1 MIESLTEIFDTFHF
15 LRPWWFLGLLP
26 VVAVIG
32 FYTWRKRNAGNWE
45 TIINPELLPFLL
57 QGSGGKHAL
66 SGPWLVAFM
75 ISAWIFCCL
84 GLAGPAWQQLPQPV
98 HKQDSALV
106 VVLDLSPS
114 MLAEDISPNRLVR
127 ARYKLIDILTR
138 RTEGVVGLIVYGGD
152 SHTVSPLTEDSNT
165 IMSMV
170 PVLEPNLMPETG
182 SNVEEGLASA
192 IDLAVSGGYQQAD
205 ILLITDGIDKSA
217 LSNIAPIIS
226 GEGNIVYGGDSHTVS
241 PLTEDSNT
249 IMSMVPVL
257 EPNLMPE
264 TGSNVE
270 EGLASAIDLA
280 VSGGYQQADILL
292 ITDGIDKSALSNI
305 APIISGQGNYR
316 LSILGV
322 GTTDGAPIPS
332 FAGGFIKKAGNVIVA
347 KLNVGTLRKI
357 AANNGGSYQT
367 LSADDRDIDNL
378 LAGMDSLLTNSTR
391 ETDRS
396 FDLWDDQGYWLVL
409 LLLPVLLL
417 SFRKGSVVVIL
428 IAPLLFTAQPVE
440 ALEWQDLWQTPDQQA
455 SEAMKAEDF
464 EAAKDLFEDS
474 RWRGSAAFKAG
485 DFDQAIADFSQ
496 DDSAIGDYNHGN
508 ALAKAGDLEGAIEAY
523 NNALS
528 KEPKM
533 EDARFN
539 LDLVEQL
546 KDQQDQ
552 DQQNQEQQDQDQ
564 QSQEQQDQDQQ
575 SQEQKIKT
583 SRARN
588 NKIRTNRAK
597 NSKIR
602 TSRVKNKKIRTKN
615 NKIRINKTNLM
626 KILPSLS
633 KISLRTKMKPQQ
645 RKNKKKRFLLKS

>member
-66 SGPWLVAFM
+66 SGPWLVVFM
-75 ISAWIFCCL
+75 ISAWICCCL

-138 RTEGVVGLIVYGGD
+138 RTEGVIGLIVYGGD

-192 IDLAVSGGYQQAD
+192 IDLAMNGGYQQAD

-226 GEGNIVYGGDSHTVS
+226 GEGNF
-241 PLTEDSNT
+241 
-249 IMSMVPVL
+249 
-257 EPNLMPE
+257 
-264 TGSNVE
+264 
-270 EGLASAIDLA
+270 
-280 VSGGYQQADILL
+280 
-292 ITDGIDKSALSNI
+292 
-305 APIISGQGNYR
+305 R

-428 IAPLLFTAQPVE
+428 IAPLLFTTQPVE

-455 SEAMKAEDF
+455 SEAMKAENY

-552 DQQNQEQQDQDQ
+552 DQQSQEQQDQDQQSQEQQDQEQQSQEQQDQDQ

-575 SQEQKIKT
+575 SQEQKDQYQEQQNQDQQNESNEDPAQPEQDKPEDKNEAATEEEQKEEVSVEELSDEEKQEQEAIE
-583 SRARN
+583 RILRR
-588 NKIRTNRAK
+588 IPDDPGGLLRAK
-597 NSKIR
+597 FRHQARQRSQNR
-602 TSRVKNKKIRTKN
+602 RPP
-615 NKIRINKTNLM
+615 TNEE
-626 KILPSLS
+626 
-633 KISLRTKMKPQQ
+633 RW
-645 RKNKKKRFLLKS
+645 

>member
-226 GEGNIVYGGDSHTVS
+226 GEGN
-241 PLTEDSNT
+241 
-249 IMSMVPVL
+249 
-257 EPNLMPE
+257 
-264 TGSNVE
+264 
-270 EGLASAIDLA
+270 
-280 VSGGYQQADILL
+280 
-292 ITDGIDKSALSNI
+292 
-305 APIISGQGNYR
+305 YR

-455 SEAMKAEDF
+455 SQAMKAEDF

-564 QSQEQQDQDQQ
+564 QNQQQDQDQQSQEQQDQDQQSEEQQDQDQQSQEQQDQDQQ
-575 SQEQKIKT
+575 SQEQKDQGQEQQNQDQQNESNEDPAQPEQDKPEDKNEAATEEEQKEEVSVEELSDEEKQEQEAIE
-583 SRARN
+583 RILRR
-588 NKIRTNRAK
+588 IPDDPGGLLRAK
-597 NSKIR
+597 FRHQARQRSQNR
-602 TSRVKNKKIRTKN
+602 RPP
-615 NKIRINKTNLM
+615 TNEE
-626 KILPSLS
+626 
-633 KISLRTKMKPQQ
+633 RW
-645 RKNKKKRFLLKS
+645 

>member
-1 MIESLTEIFDTFHF
+1 
-15 LRPWWFLGLLP
+15 
-26 VVAVIG
+26 
-32 FYTWRKRNAGNWE
+32 
-45 TIINPELLPFLL
+45 
-57 QGSGGKHAL
+57 
-66 SGPWLVAFM
+66 
-75 ISAWIFCCL
+75 
-84 GLAGPAWQQLPQPV
+84 
-98 HKQDSALV
+98 LV

-165 IMSMV
+165 IVSMV
-170 PVLEPNLMPETG
+170 PVLEPNLLPETG

-192 IDLAVSGGYQQAD
+192 IDLAMNGGYQQAD

-226 GEGNIVYGGDSHTVS
+226 GEGNF
-241 PLTEDSNT
+241 
-249 IMSMVPVL
+249 
-257 EPNLMPE
+257 
-264 TGSNVE
+264 
-270 EGLASAIDLA
+270 
-280 VSGGYQQADILL
+280 
-292 ITDGIDKSALSNI
+292 
-305 APIISGQGNYR
+305 R

-332 FAGGFIKKAGNVIVA
+332 VAGGFIKKAGNVIVA

-367 LSADDRDIDNL
+367 LSADDRDIDNV

-417 SFRKGSVVVIL
+417 SFRKGTVVVIL
-428 IAPLLFTAQPVE
+428 IAPLLFTAQPVK
-440 ALEWQDLWQTPDQQA
+440 ALEWQDLWQTLDQQA
-455 SEAMKAEDF
+455 SEAMTAENY
-464 EAAKDLFEDS
+464 EAAKGLFQDS

-496 DDSAIGDYNHGN
+496 DESATGDYNHGN
-508 ALAKAGDLEGAIEAY
+508 ALAKSGDLQGAIKAY

-552 DQQNQEQQDQDQ
+552 DQQEQEQQDQGQQDQEQQDQDQ
-564 QSQEQQDQDQQ
+564 QNQEQQDQGQQDQEQQDQGQQDQEQQDQDQQ
-575 SQEQKIKT
+575 NESDEDPAQTEQDKPEDKNEAATEEEQKEEVSVEELSDEEKQEQEAIE
-583 SRARN
+583 RILRR
-588 NKIRTNRAK
+588 IPDDPGGLLRAK
-597 NSKIR
+597 FRHQARQRSQNR
-602 TSRVKNKKIRTKN
+602 RPP
-615 NKIRINKTNLM
+615 TNEE
-626 KILPSLS
+626 
-633 KISLRTKMKPQQ
+633 RW
-645 RKNKKKRFLLKS
+645 

>member
-165 IMSMV
+165 IVSMV
-170 PVLEPNLMPETG
+170 PVLEPNLLPETG

-192 IDLAVSGGYQQAD
+192 IDLAMNGGYQQAD

-226 GEGNIVYGGDSHTVS
+226 GE
-241 PLTEDSNT
+241 
-249 IMSMVPVL
+249 
-257 EPNLMPE
+257 
-264 TGSNVE
+264 
-270 EGLASAIDLA
+270 
-280 VSGGYQQADILL
+280 
-292 ITDGIDKSALSNI
+292 
-305 APIISGQGNYR
+305 GNYR

-455 SEAMKAEDF
+455 SEAMKAEDY

-552 DQQNQEQQDQDQ
+552 DQQNQEQQNQEQQDQDQQSQEQQDQDQQSQEQQDQDQ

-575 SQEQKIKT
+575 SQEQKDQDQEQQNQDQQNESNEDPAQTEQDKPEDKNEAATEEEQKEEVSVEELSDEEKQEQEAIE
-583 SRARN
+583 RILRR
-588 NKIRTNRAK
+588 IPDDPGGLLRAK
-597 NSKIR
+597 FRHQARQRSQNR
-602 TSRVKNKKIRTKN
+602 RPP
-615 NKIRINKTNLM
+615 TNEE
-626 KILPSLS
+626 
-633 KISLRTKMKPQQ
+633 RW
-645 RKNKKKRFLLKS
+645 

>member
-66 SGPWLVAFM
+66 SGPWFVAFM

-226 GEGNIVYGGDSHTVS
+226 G
-241 PLTEDSNT
+241 
-249 IMSMVPVL
+249 
-257 EPNLMPE
+257 
-264 TGSNVE
+264 
-270 EGLASAIDLA
+270 
-280 VSGGYQQADILL
+280 
-292 ITDGIDKSALSNI
+292 
-305 APIISGQGNYR
+305 R
-316 LSILGV
+316 
-322 GTTDGAPIPS
+322 
-332 FAGGFIKKAGNVIVA
+332 
-347 KLNVGTLRKI
+347 R
-357 AANNGGSYQT
+357 
-367 LSADDRDIDNL
+367 
-378 LAGMDSLLTNSTR
+378 
-391 ETDRS
+391 
-396 FDLWDDQGYWLVL
+396 
-409 LLLPVLLL
+409 
-417 SFRKGSVVVIL
+417 
-428 IAPLLFTAQPVE
+428 
-440 ALEWQDLWQTPDQQA
+440 
-455 SEAMKAEDF
+455 
-464 EAAKDLFEDS
+464 
-474 RWRGSAAFKAG
+474 
-485 DFDQAIADFSQ
+485 
-496 DDSAIGDYNHGN
+496 
-508 ALAKAGDLEGAIEAY
+508 
-523 NNALS
+523 
-528 KEPKM
+528 
-533 EDARFN
+533 
-539 LDLVEQL
+539 
-546 KDQQDQ
+546 
-552 DQQNQEQQDQDQ
+552 
-564 QSQEQQDQDQQ
+564 
-575 SQEQKIKT
+575 
-583 SRARN
+583 
-588 NKIRTNRAK
+588 
-597 NSKIR
+597 
-602 TSRVKNKKIRTKN
+602 
-615 NKIRINKTNLM
+615 
-626 KILPSLS
+626 
-633 KISLRTKMKPQQ
+633 
-645 RKNKKKRFLLKS
+645 

>member
-165 IMSMV
+165 IVSMV

-192 IDLAVSGGYQQAD
+192 IDLAMNGGYQQAD
-205 ILLITDGIDKSA
+205 ILLVTDGIDKSA

-226 GEGNIVYGGDSHTVS
+226 GE
-241 PLTEDSNT
+241 
-249 IMSMVPVL
+249 
-257 EPNLMPE
+257 
-264 TGSNVE
+264 
-270 EGLASAIDLA
+270 
-280 VSGGYQQADILL
+280 
-292 ITDGIDKSALSNI
+292 
-305 APIISGQGNYR
+305 GNYR

-396 FDLWDDQGYWLVL
+396 FDLWDDQGYWLIL

-455 SEAMKAEDF
+455 SEAMKAENY

-508 ALAKAGDLEGAIEAY
+508 SLAKAGDLEGAIEAY

-533 EDARFN
+533 ADARFN

-552 DQQNQEQQDQDQ
+552 DQQNQEQQNQEQQDQDQQSQEQQDQEQQSQEQQDQDQ

-575 SQEQKIKT
+575 SQEQKDQGQEQQNQDQQNESNEDPAQTEQDKPEDKNEAATEEEQKEEVSVEELSDEEKQEQEAIE
-583 SRARN
+583 RILRR
-588 NKIRTNRAK
+588 IPDDPGGLLRAK
-597 NSKIR
+597 FR
-602 TSRVKNKKIRTKN
+602 HQSRQRSQNR
-615 NKIRINKTNLM
+615 RPPTNEE
-626 KILPSLS
+626 
-633 KISLRTKMKPQQ
+633 RW
-645 RKNKKKRFLLKS
+645 

>member
-84 GLAGPAWQQLPQPV
+84 GLAGPAWQKLPQPV

-152 SHTVSPLTEDSNT
+152 SHTLSPLTEDSNT
-165 IMSMV
+165 IVSMV
-170 PVLEPNLMPETG
+170 PVLEPNLLPETG

-192 IDLAVSGGYQQAD
+192 IDLAMNGGYQQAD

-226 GEGNIVYGGDSHTVS
+226 GE
-241 PLTEDSNT
+241 
-249 IMSMVPVL
+249 
-257 EPNLMPE
+257 
-264 TGSNVE
+264 
-270 EGLASAIDLA
+270 
-280 VSGGYQQADILL
+280 
-292 ITDGIDKSALSNI
+292 
-305 APIISGQGNYR
+305 GNYR

-428 IAPLLFTAQPVE
+428 IAPLLFIAQPVE

-455 SEAMKAEDF
+455 SEAMKAEDY

-575 SQEQKIKT
+575 SQEQQDQDQQSQEQQDQDQQSQEQKDQGQEQQNQDQQNESNEDPAQTEQDKPEDKNEAATEEEQKEEVSVEELSDEEKQEQEAIERILRRIPDDTGGLLHAKF
-583 SRARN
+583 RHQARQRSQN
-588 NKIRTNRAK
+588 RRPPTNEERW
-597 NSKIR
+597 
-602 TSRVKNKKIRTKN
+602 
-615 NKIRINKTNLM
+615 
-626 KILPSLS
+626 
-633 KISLRTKMKPQQ
+633 
-645 RKNKKKRFLLKS
+645 

>member
-84 GLAGPAWQQLPQPV
+84 GLAGPAWQKLPQPV

-152 SHTVSPLTEDSNT
+152 SHTLSPLTEDSNT
-165 IMSMV
+165 IVSMV
-170 PVLEPNLMPETG
+170 PVLEPNLLPETG

-192 IDLAVSGGYQQAD
+192 IDLAMNGGYQQAD

-226 GEGNIVYGGDSHTVS
+226 GE
-241 PLTEDSNT
+241 
-249 IMSMVPVL
+249 
-257 EPNLMPE
+257 
-264 TGSNVE
+264 
-270 EGLASAIDLA
+270 
-280 VSGGYQQADILL
+280 
-292 ITDGIDKSALSNI
+292 
-305 APIISGQGNYR
+305 GNYR

-428 IAPLLFTAQPVE
+428 IVPLLFTAQPVE

-455 SEAMKAEDF
+455 SEAMKAEDY

-528 KEPKM
+528 EEPKM

-539 LDLVEQL
+539 LDLVQQL

-575 SQEQKIKT
+575 SQEQQDQDQQSQDQQDQDQQSQEQKDQGQEQQNQDQQNESNEDPAQTEQDKPEDKNEAATEEEQKEEVSVEELSDEEKQEQEAIE
-583 SRARN
+583 RILRR
-588 NKIRTNRAK
+588 IPDDPGGLLRAK
-597 NSKIR
+597 FRHQARQRSQNR
-602 TSRVKNKKIRTKN
+602 RPP
-615 NKIRINKTNLM
+615 TNEE
-626 KILPSLS
+626 
-633 KISLRTKMKPQQ
+633 RW
-645 RKNKKKRFLLKS
+645 

>member
-226 GEGNIVYGGDSHTVS
+226 GE
-241 PLTEDSNT
+241 
-249 IMSMVPVL
+249 
-257 EPNLMPE
+257 
-264 TGSNVE
+264 
-270 EGLASAIDLA
+270 
-280 VSGGYQQADILL
+280 
-292 ITDGIDKSALSNI
+292 
-305 APIISGQGNYR
+305 GNYR

-564 QSQEQQDQDQQ
+564 QNQQQDQDQQSQEQQDQDQQSQEQQDQDQQSQEQQDQDQQ
-575 SQEQKIKT
+575 SQEQKDQGQEQQNQDQQNESNEDPAQPEQDKPEDKNEAATEEEQKEEVSVEELSDEEKQEQEAIE
-583 SRARN
+583 RILRR
-588 NKIRTNRAK
+588 IPDDPGGLLRAK
-597 NSKIR
+597 FRHQARQRSQNR
-602 TSRVKNKKIRTKN
+602 RPP
-615 NKIRINKTNLM
+615 TNEE
-626 KILPSLS
+626 
-633 KISLRTKMKPQQ
+633 RW
-645 RKNKKKRFLLKS
+645 

>member
-1 MIESLTEIFDTFHF
+1 MIESLTEIIDTFHF

-57 QGSGGKHAL
+57 QGSEGKHAL

-84 GLAGPAWQQLPQPV
+84 ALAGPAWQQLPQPV

-165 IMSMV
+165 IVSMV
-170 PVLEPNLMPETG
+170 PVLEPNLLPETG

-192 IDLAVSGGYQQAD
+192 IDLAMNGGYQQAD
-205 ILLITDGIDKSA
+205 ILLVTDGIDKSA

-226 GEGNIVYGGDSHTVS
+226 GE
-241 PLTEDSNT
+241 
-249 IMSMVPVL
+249 
-257 EPNLMPE
+257 
-264 TGSNVE
+264 
-270 EGLASAIDLA
+270 
-280 VSGGYQQADILL
+280 
-292 ITDGIDKSALSNI
+292 
-305 APIISGQGNYR
+305 GNYR

-428 IAPLLFTAQPVE
+428 IAPLLFTNQPVE

-455 SEAMKAEDF
+455 SEAMKAENY

-564 QSQEQQDQDQQ
+564 QSQEQQDQEQQSQEQQDQDQQSQEQQDQDQQ
-575 SQEQKIKT
+575 SQEQKDQDQEQQNQDQQNESNEDPAQPEQDKPEDKNEAATEEEQKEEVSVEELSDEEKQEQEAIE
-583 SRARN
+583 RILRR
-588 NKIRTNRAK
+588 IPDDPGGLLRAK
-597 NSKIR
+597 FRHQARQRSQNR
-602 TSRVKNKKIRTKN
+602 RPP
-615 NKIRINKTNLM
+615 TNEE
-626 KILPSLS
+626 
-633 KISLRTKMKPQQ
+633 RW
-645 RKNKKKRFLLKS
+645 

>member
-165 IMSMV
+165 IVSMV
-170 PVLEPNLMPETG
+170 PVLEPNLLPETG

-192 IDLAVSGGYQQAD
+192 IDLAMNGGYQQAD
-205 ILLITDGIDKSA
+205 ILLVTDGIDKSA

-226 GEGNIVYGGDSHTVS
+226 GE
-241 PLTEDSNT
+241 
-249 IMSMVPVL
+249 
-257 EPNLMPE
+257 
-264 TGSNVE
+264 
-270 EGLASAIDLA
+270 
-280 VSGGYQQADILL
+280 
-292 ITDGIDKSALSNI
+292 
-305 APIISGQGNYR
+305 GNYR

-455 SEAMKAEDF
+455 SEAMKAENY

-496 DDSAIGDYNHGN
+496 DDSAMGDYNHGN

-564 QSQEQQDQDQQ
+564 QSQEQQEQDQQSQEQQDQDQQSQEQQDQDQQ
-575 SQEQKIKT
+575 SQEQKDQGQEQQNQDQQNESNEDPAQTEQDKPEDKNEAATEEEQKEEVSVEELSDEEKQEQEAIE
-583 SRARN
+583 RILRR
-588 NKIRTNRAK
+588 IPDDPGGLLRAK
-597 NSKIR
+597 FRHQARQRSQNR
-602 TSRVKNKKIRTKN
+602 RPP
-615 NKIRINKTNLM
+615 TNEE
-626 KILPSLS
+626 
-633 KISLRTKMKPQQ
+633 RW
-645 RKNKKKRFLLKS
+645 

>member
-66 SGPWLVAFM
+66 SGPWFVAFM

-226 GEGNIVYGGDSHTVS
+226 GE
-241 PLTEDSNT
+241 
-249 IMSMVPVL
+249 
-257 EPNLMPE
+257 
-264 TGSNVE
+264 
-270 EGLASAIDLA
+270 
-280 VSGGYQQADILL
+280 
-292 ITDGIDKSALSNI
+292 
-305 APIISGQGNYR
+305 GNYR

-564 QSQEQQDQDQQ
+564 QNQQQDQDQQSQEQQDQDQQSEEQQDQDQQSQEQQDQDQQ
-575 SQEQKIKT
+575 SQEQKDQDQEQQNQDQQNESNEDPAQPEQDKPEDKNEAATEEEQKEEVSVEELSDEEKQEQEAIE
-583 SRARN
+583 RILRR
-588 NKIRTNRAK
+588 IPDDPGGLLRAK
-597 NSKIR
+597 FRHQARQRSQNR
-602 TSRVKNKKIRTKN
+602 RPP
-615 NKIRINKTNLM
+615 TNEE
-626 KILPSLS
+626 
-633 KISLRTKMKPQQ
+633 RW
-645 RKNKKKRFLLKS
+645 

>member
-57 QGSGGKHAL
+57 QGSEGKHAL

-84 GLAGPAWQQLPQPV
+84 ALAGPAWQQLPQPV

-165 IMSMV
+165 IVSMV
-170 PVLEPNLMPETG
+170 PVLEPNLLPETG

-192 IDLAVSGGYQQAD
+192 IDLAMNGGYQQAD

-226 GEGNIVYGGDSHTVS
+226 GEGNF
-241 PLTEDSNT
+241 
-249 IMSMVPVL
+249 
-257 EPNLMPE
+257 
-264 TGSNVE
+264 
-270 EGLASAIDLA
+270 
-280 VSGGYQQADILL
+280 
-292 ITDGIDKSALSNI
+292 
-305 APIISGQGNYR
+305 R

-332 FAGGFIKKAGNVIVA
+332 VAGGFIKKAGNVIVA

-367 LSADDRDIDNL
+367 LSADDRDIDNV

-417 SFRKGSVVVIL
+417 SFRKGTVVVIL
-428 IAPLLFTAQPVE
+428 IAPLLFTAQPVK
-440 ALEWQDLWQTPDQQA
+440 ALEWQDLWQTLDQQA
-455 SEAMKAEDF
+455 SEAMTAENY
-464 EAAKDLFEDS
+464 EAAKGLFQDS

-496 DDSAIGDYNHGN
+496 DESATGDYNHGN
-508 ALAKAGDLEGAIEAY
+508 ALAKSGDLQGAIKAY

-552 DQQNQEQQDQDQ
+552 DQQEQEQQDQGQQDQEQQDQDQ
-564 QSQEQQDQDQQ
+564 QNQEQQDQGQQDQEQQDQSQQDQEQQDQGQQDQEQQDQDQQ
-575 SQEQKIKT
+575 NESDEDPAQTEQDKPEDKNEAATEEEQKEEVSVEELSDEEKQEQEAIE
-583 SRARN
+583 RILRR
-588 NKIRTNRAK
+588 IPDDPGGLLRAK
-597 NSKIR
+597 FRHQARQRSQNR
-602 TSRVKNKKIRTKN
+602 RPP
-615 NKIRINKTNLM
+615 TNEE
-626 KILPSLS
+626 
-633 KISLRTKMKPQQ
+633 RW
-645 RKNKKKRFLLKS
+645 

>member
-165 IMSMV
+165 IVSMV
-170 PVLEPNLMPETG
+170 PVLEPNLLPETG

-226 GEGNIVYGGDSHTVS
+226 GE
-241 PLTEDSNT
+241 
-249 IMSMVPVL
+249 
-257 EPNLMPE
+257 
-264 TGSNVE
+264 
-270 EGLASAIDLA
+270 
-280 VSGGYQQADILL
+280 
-292 ITDGIDKSALSNI
+292 
-305 APIISGQGNYR
+305 GNYR

-455 SEAMKAEDF
+455 SEAMKAENY

-552 DQQNQEQQDQDQ
+552 DQQSQEQQDQDQQSQEQQDQDQQSQDQQSQEQQDQDQ

-575 SQEQKIKT
+575 SQEQKDQGQEQQNQDQQNESNEDPDQPEQDKPED
-583 SRARN
+583 
-588 NKIRTNRAK
+588 TNEAATEEEQKEEVSVEELSDEEKQEQEAIERILRRIPDDPGGLLRAK
-597 NSKIR
+597 FRHQARQRSQNR
-602 TSRVKNKKIRTKN
+602 RPP
-615 NKIRINKTNLM
+615 TNEE
-626 KILPSLS
+626 
-633 KISLRTKMKPQQ
+633 RW
-645 RKNKKKRFLLKS
+645 

>member
-84 GLAGPAWQQLPQPV
+84 GLAGPAWQQLPQPL

-165 IMSMV
+165 IVSMV
-170 PVLEPNLMPETG
+170 PVLEPNLLPETG

-192 IDLAVSGGYQQAD
+192 IDLAMNGGYQQAD
-205 ILLITDGIDKSA
+205 ILLVTDGIDKSA

-226 GEGNIVYGGDSHTVS
+226 GE
-241 PLTEDSNT
+241 
-249 IMSMVPVL
+249 
-257 EPNLMPE
+257 
-264 TGSNVE
+264 
-270 EGLASAIDLA
+270 
-280 VSGGYQQADILL
+280 
-292 ITDGIDKSALSNI
+292 
-305 APIISGQGNYR
+305 GNYR

-428 IAPLLFTAQPVE
+428 IAPLLFTNQPVE

-455 SEAMKAEDF
+455 SEAMKAEDY

-496 DDSAIGDYNHGN
+496 DASAIGDYNHGN

-564 QSQEQQDQDQQ
+564 QSQEQQDQEQQSQEQQDQDQQSQEQQDQDQQ
-575 SQEQKIKT
+575 SQEQKDQDQEQQNQDQQNESNEDPAQPEQDKPEDKNEAATEEEQKEEVSVEELSDEEKQEQEAIE
-583 SRARN
+583 RILRR
-588 NKIRTNRAK
+588 IPDDPGGLLRAK
-597 NSKIR
+597 FRHQARQRSQNR
-602 TSRVKNKKIRTKN
+602 RPP
-615 NKIRINKTNLM
+615 TNEE
-626 KILPSLS
+626 
-633 KISLRTKMKPQQ
+633 RW
-645 RKNKKKRFLLKS
+645 

>member
-15 LRPWWFLGLLP
+15 LRPLWFLGLLP

-226 GEGNIVYGGDSHTVS
+226 GE
-241 PLTEDSNT
+241 
-249 IMSMVPVL
+249 
-257 EPNLMPE
+257 
-264 TGSNVE
+264 
-270 EGLASAIDLA
+270 
-280 VSGGYQQADILL
+280 
-292 ITDGIDKSALSNI
+292 
-305 APIISGQGNYR
+305 GNYR

-564 QSQEQQDQDQQ
+564 QNQQQDQDQQSQEQQDQDQQSEEQQDQDQQSQEQQDQDQQ
-575 SQEQKIKT
+575 SQEQKDQDQEQQNQDQQNESNEDPAQPEQDKPEDKNEAATEEEQKEEVSVEELSDEEKQEQEAIE
-583 SRARN
+583 RILRR
-588 NKIRTNRAK
+588 IPDDPGGLLRAK
-597 NSKIR
+597 FRHQARQRSQNR
-602 TSRVKNKKIRTKN
+602 RPP
-615 NKIRINKTNLM
+615 TNEE
-626 KILPSLS
+626 
-633 KISLRTKMKPQQ
+633 RW
-645 RKNKKKRFLLKS
+645 

>member
-226 GEGNIVYGGDSHTVS
+226 GE
-241 PLTEDSNT
+241 
-249 IMSMVPVL
+249 
-257 EPNLMPE
+257 
-264 TGSNVE
+264 
-270 EGLASAIDLA
+270 
-280 VSGGYQQADILL
+280 
-292 ITDGIDKSALSNI
+292 
-305 APIISGQGNYR
+305 GNYR

-564 QSQEQQDQDQQ
+564 QNQQQDQDQQSQEQQDQDQQSQEQQDQDQQSQEQQDQDQQ
-575 SQEQKIKT
+575 SQEQKDQDQEQQNQDQQNESNEDPAQPEQDKPEDKNEAATEEEQKEEVSVEELSDEEKQEQEAIE
-583 SRARN
+583 RILRR
-588 NKIRTNRAK
+588 IPDDPGGLLRAK
-597 NSKIR
+597 FRHQARQRSQNR
-602 TSRVKNKKIRTKN
+602 RPP
-615 NKIRINKTNLM
+615 TNEE
-626 KILPSLS
+626 
-633 KISLRTKMKPQQ
+633 RW
-645 RKNKKKRFLLKS
+645 

>member
-45 TIINPELLPFLL
+45 AIINPELLPFLL
-57 QGSGGKHAL
+57 QGSGGKRAL
-66 SGPWLVAFM
+66 NGPWLVAFM

-84 GLAGPAWQQLPQPV
+84 SLAGPAWQQLPQPV

-165 IMSMV
+165 IVSMV
-170 PVLEPNLMPETG
+170 PVLEPNLLPETG

-192 IDLAVSGGYQQAD
+192 IDLAMNGGYQQAD

-226 GEGNIVYGGDSHTVS
+226 GEGN
-241 PLTEDSNT
+241 
-249 IMSMVPVL
+249 
-257 EPNLMPE
+257 
-264 TGSNVE
+264 
-270 EGLASAIDLA
+270 
-280 VSGGYQQADILL
+280 
-292 ITDGIDKSALSNI
+292 
-305 APIISGQGNYR
+305 YR
-316 LSILGV
+316 LFILGV
-322 GTTDGAPIPS
+322 GTTDGAPIPGV
-332 FAGGFIKKAGNVIVA
+332 AGGFIKKAGNVIVA

-391 ETDRS
+391 ETGRS

-428 IAPLLFTAQPVE
+428 IAPLLFTNQPVE

-455 SEAMKAEDF
+455 SEAMTAENY
-464 EAAKDLFEDS
+464 EAAKGLFQDS

-496 DDSAIGDYNHGN
+496 DESATGDYNHGN
-508 ALAKAGDLEGAIEAY
+508 ALAKSGDLQGAIKAY

-575 SQEQKIKT
+575 SQEQQDQEQQSQEQQDQDQQSQEQQDQDQQSQEQKDQDQEQQNQDQQNESNEDPAQPEQDKPEDKNEAATEEEQKEEVSVEELSDEEKQEQEAIE
-583 SRARN
+583 RILRR
-588 NKIRTNRAK
+588 IPDDPGGLLRAK
-597 NSKIR
+597 FRHQARQRSQNR
-602 TSRVKNKKIRTKN
+602 RPP
-615 NKIRINKTNLM
+615 TNEE
-626 KILPSLS
+626 
-633 KISLRTKMKPQQ
+633 RW
-645 RKNKKKRFLLKS
+645 

>member
-138 RTEGVVGLIVYGGD
+138 RTEGVIGLIVYGGD

-165 IMSMV
+165 IVSMV
-170 PVLEPNLMPETG
+170 PVLEPNLLPETG

-192 IDLAVSGGYQQAD
+192 IDLAMNGGYQQAD
-205 ILLITDGIDKSA
+205 ILLVTDGIDKSA

-226 GEGNIVYGGDSHTVS
+226 GE
-241 PLTEDSNT
+241 
-249 IMSMVPVL
+249 
-257 EPNLMPE
+257 
-264 TGSNVE
+264 
-270 EGLASAIDLA
+270 
-280 VSGGYQQADILL
+280 
-292 ITDGIDKSALSNI
+292 
-305 APIISGQGNYR
+305 GNYR

-396 FDLWDDQGYWLVL
+396 FDLWDDQGYWLIL

-455 SEAMKAEDF
+455 SEEMKAENY

-533 EDARFN
+533 ADARFN

-552 DQQNQEQQDQDQ
+552 DQQNQEQQNQDQQSQEQQDQDQ

-575 SQEQKIKT
+575 SQEQQDQDQQIQEQKDQDQELQNQNQQNESNEDPAQPEQDKPEDKNEAATEEEQKEEVSVEELSDEEKQEQEAIE
-583 SRARN
+583 RILRR
-588 NKIRTNRAK
+588 IPDDPGGLLRAK
-597 NSKIR
+597 FRHQARQRSQNR
-602 TSRVKNKKIRTKN
+602 RPP
-615 NKIRINKTNLM
+615 TNEE
-626 KILPSLS
+626 
-633 KISLRTKMKPQQ
+633 RW
-645 RKNKKKRFLLKS
+645 

>member
-15 LRPWWFLGLLP
+15 LRPLWFLGLLP

-226 GEGNIVYGGDSHTVS
+226 GEGN
-241 PLTEDSNT
+241 
-249 IMSMVPVL
+249 
-257 EPNLMPE
+257 
-264 TGSNVE
+264 
-270 EGLASAIDLA
+270 
-280 VSGGYQQADILL
+280 
-292 ITDGIDKSALSNI
+292 
-305 APIISGQGNYR
+305 YR

-396 FDLWDDQGYWLVL
+396 FDLWDDQGYWLIL

-455 SEAMKAEDF
+455 SEEMKAENY

-564 QSQEQQDQDQQ
+564 QSQEQQDQEQQDQDQQSQEQQDQDQQSQEQQDQDQQ
-575 SQEQKIKT
+575 SQEQKDQGQEQQNQDQQNESNEDPAQPEQDKPEDKNEAATEEEQKEEVSVEELSDEEKQEQEAIE
-583 SRARN
+583 RILRR
-588 NKIRTNRAK
+588 IPDDPGGLLRAK
-597 NSKIR
+597 FRHQARQRSQNR
-602 TSRVKNKKIRTKN
+602 RPP
-615 NKIRINKTNLM
+615 TNEE
-626 KILPSLS
+626 
-633 KISLRTKMKPQQ
+633 RW
-645 RKNKKKRFLLKS
+645 

>member
-57 QGSGGKHAL
+57 QGPGGKHAL

-165 IMSMV
+165 IVSMV
-170 PVLEPNLMPETG
+170 PVLEPNLLPETG

-192 IDLAVSGGYQQAD
+192 IDLAMNGGYQQAD
-205 ILLITDGIDKSA
+205 ILLVTDGIDKSA

-226 GEGNIVYGGDSHTVS
+226 GE
-241 PLTEDSNT
+241 
-249 IMSMVPVL
+249 
-257 EPNLMPE
+257 
-264 TGSNVE
+264 
-270 EGLASAIDLA
+270 
-280 VSGGYQQADILL
+280 
-292 ITDGIDKSALSNI
+292 
-305 APIISGQGNYR
+305 GNYR

-428 IAPLLFTAQPVE
+428 IAPLLFTTQPVE

-455 SEAMKAEDF
+455 SEAMKAENY

-552 DQQNQEQQDQDQ
+552 DQQNQEQQNQDQQSQEQQDQDQQSQEQQDQDQ

-575 SQEQKIKT
+575 SQEQKDQDQEQQNQDQQNESNEDPAQPEQDKPEDKNEAATEEEQKEEVSVEELSDEEKQEQEAIE
-583 SRARN
+583 RILRR
-588 NKIRTNRAK
+588 IPDDPGGLLRAK
-597 NSKIR
+597 FRHQARQRSQNR
-602 TSRVKNKKIRTKN
+602 RPP
-615 NKIRINKTNLM
+615 TNEE
-626 KILPSLS
+626 
-633 KISLRTKMKPQQ
+633 RW
-645 RKNKKKRFLLKS
+645 

>member
-152 SHTVSPLTEDSNT
+152 SHTLSPLTEDSNT
-165 IMSMV
+165 IVSMV
-170 PVLEPNLMPETG
+170 PVLEPNLLPETG

-192 IDLAVSGGYQQAD
+192 IDLAMNGGYQQAD

-226 GEGNIVYGGDSHTVS
+226 GE
-241 PLTEDSNT
+241 
-249 IMSMVPVL
+249 
-257 EPNLMPE
+257 
-264 TGSNVE
+264 
-270 EGLASAIDLA
+270 
-280 VSGGYQQADILL
+280 
-292 ITDGIDKSALSNI
+292 
-305 APIISGQGNYR
+305 GNYR

-428 IAPLLFTAQPVE
+428 IVPLLFTAQPVE

-455 SEAMKAEDF
+455 SEAMKAEDY

-496 DDSAIGDYNHGN
+496 NDSAIGDYNHGN
-508 ALAKAGDLEGAIEAY
+508 ALAKAGDFEGAIEAY

-575 SQEQKIKT
+575 SQEQQDQDQQSQEQQDQDQQSQEQKDQGQEQQNQDQQNESNEDPAQPEQDKPEDKNEAATEEEQKEEVSVEELSDEEKQEQEAIE
-583 SRARN
+583 RILRR
-588 NKIRTNRAK
+588 IPDDPGGLLRAK
-597 NSKIR
+597 FRHQARQRSQNR
-602 TSRVKNKKIRTKN
+602 RPP
-615 NKIRINKTNLM
+615 TNEE
-626 KILPSLS
+626 
-633 KISLRTKMKPQQ
+633 RW
-645 RKNKKKRFLLKS
+645 

>member
-138 RTEGVVGLIVYGGD
+138 RTEGVIGLIVYGGD

-226 GEGNIVYGGDSHTVS
+226 GE
-241 PLTEDSNT
+241 
-249 IMSMVPVL
+249 
-257 EPNLMPE
+257 
-264 TGSNVE
+264 
-270 EGLASAIDLA
+270 
-280 VSGGYQQADILL
+280 
-292 ITDGIDKSALSNI
+292 
-305 APIISGQGNYR
+305 GNYR

-564 QSQEQQDQDQQ
+564 QNQQQDQDQQSQEQEDQDQQSQEQQDQGQQSQEQQDQDQQ
-575 SQEQKIKT
+575 SQEQKDQDQEQQNQDQQNESNEDPAQPEQDKPEDKNEAATEEEQKEEVSVEELSDEEKQEQEAIE
-583 SRARN
+583 RILRR
-588 NKIRTNRAK
+588 IPDDPGGLLRAK
-597 NSKIR
+597 FRHQARQRSQNR
-602 TSRVKNKKIRTKN
+602 RPP
-615 NKIRINKTNLM
+615 TNEE
-626 KILPSLS
+626 
-633 KISLRTKMKPQQ
+633 RW
-645 RKNKKKRFLLKS
+645 

>member
-165 IMSMV
+165 IVSMV
-170 PVLEPNLMPETG
+170 PVLEPNLLPETG

-192 IDLAVSGGYQQAD
+192 IDLAMNGGYQQAD

-226 GEGNIVYGGDSHTVS
+226 GE
-241 PLTEDSNT
+241 
-249 IMSMVPVL
+249 
-257 EPNLMPE
+257 
-264 TGSNVE
+264 
-270 EGLASAIDLA
+270 
-280 VSGGYQQADILL
+280 
-292 ITDGIDKSALSNI
+292 
-305 APIISGQGNYR
+305 GNYR

-455 SEAMKAEDF
+455 SEAMKAENY

-496 DDSAIGDYNHGN
+496 DASAIGDYNHGN

-533 EDARFN
+533 ADARFN

-552 DQQNQEQQDQDQ
+552 DQQSQEQQDQDQQSQEQQDQDQQSQEQQDQDQ

-575 SQEQKIKT
+575 SQEQKDQDQEQQNQDQQNESNEDPAQPEQDKPEDKNEAATEEEQKEEVSVEELSDEEKQEQEAIE
-583 SRARN
+583 RILRR
-588 NKIRTNRAK
+588 IPDDPGGLLRAK
-597 NSKIR
+597 FRHQARQRSQNR
-602 TSRVKNKKIRTKN
+602 RPP
-615 NKIRINKTNLM
+615 TNEE
-626 KILPSLS
+626 
-633 KISLRTKMKPQQ
+633 RW
-645 RKNKKKRFLLKS
+645 

>member
-1 MIESLTEIFDTFHF
+1 MIENLTEIFDNFHF
-15 LRPWWFLGLLP
+15 LRPWWFLGLIP

-45 TIINPELLPFLL
+45 AIINPELLPFLL
-57 QGSGGKHAL
+57 QGSGGKRAL
-66 SGPWLVAFM
+66 NGPWLVAFM

-84 GLAGPAWQQLPQPV
+84 SLAGPAWQQLPQPV

-165 IMSMV
+165 IVSMV
-170 PVLEPNLMPETG
+170 PVLEPNLLPETG

-192 IDLAVSGGYQQAD
+192 IDLAMNGGYQQAD
-205 ILLITDGIDKSA
+205 ILLVTDGIDKSA

-226 GEGNIVYGGDSHTVS
+226 GEGN
-241 PLTEDSNT
+241 
-249 IMSMVPVL
+249 
-257 EPNLMPE
+257 
-264 TGSNVE
+264 
-270 EGLASAIDLA
+270 
-280 VSGGYQQADILL
+280 
-292 ITDGIDKSALSNI
+292 
-305 APIISGQGNYR
+305 YR

-322 GTTDGAPIPS
+322 GTTDGAPIPGV
-332 FAGGFIKKAGNVIVA
+332 AGGFIKKAGNVIVA

-367 LSADDRDIDNL
+367 LSADDRDIDNV

-417 SFRKGSVVVIL
+417 SFRKGTVVVIL
-428 IAPLLFTAQPVE
+428 IAPLLFTAQPVK
-440 ALEWQDLWQTPDQQA
+440 ALEWQDLWQTLDQQA
-455 SEAMKAEDF
+455 SEAMTAENY
-464 EAAKDLFEDS
+464 EAAKGLFQDS

-496 DDSAIGDYNHGN
+496 DESATGDYNHGN
-508 ALAKAGDLEGAIEAY
+508 ALAKSGDLQGAIKAY

-552 DQQNQEQQDQDQ
+552 DQQEQEQQDQGQQDQEQQDQDQ
-564 QSQEQQDQDQQ
+564 QNQEQQDQGQQDQEQQDQSQQDQEQQDQGQQDQEQQDQDQQ
-575 SQEQKIKT
+575 NESDEDPAQTEQDKPEDKNEAATEEEQKEEVSVEELSDEEKQEQEAIE
-583 SRARN
+583 RILRR
-588 NKIRTNRAK
+588 IPDDPGGLLRAK
-597 NSKIR
+597 FRHQARQRSQNR
-602 TSRVKNKKIRTKN
+602 RPP
-615 NKIRINKTNLM
+615 TNEE
-626 KILPSLS
+626 
-633 KISLRTKMKPQQ
+633 RW
-645 RKNKKKRFLLKS
+645 

>member
-84 GLAGPAWQQLPQPV
+84 GLAGPAWQKLPQPV

-165 IMSMV
+165 IVSMV
-170 PVLEPNLMPETG
+170 PVLEPNLLPETG

-192 IDLAVSGGYQQAD
+192 IDLAMNGGYQQAD

-226 GEGNIVYGGDSHTVS
+226 GE
-241 PLTEDSNT
+241 
-249 IMSMVPVL
+249 
-257 EPNLMPE
+257 
-264 TGSNVE
+264 
-270 EGLASAIDLA
+270 
-280 VSGGYQQADILL
+280 
-292 ITDGIDKSALSNI
+292 
-305 APIISGQGNYR
+305 GNYR

-428 IAPLLFTAQPVE
+428 IAPLLFIAQPVE

-455 SEAMKAEDF
+455 SEAMKAENY

-539 LDLVEQL
+539 LDLVQQL

-564 QSQEQQDQDQQ
+564 QSQEQQEQDQQSQEQQDQDQQSQEQQDQDQQ
-575 SQEQKIKT
+575 SQEQKDQGQEQQNQDQQNESNEDPAQTEQDKPEDKNEAATEEEQKEEVSVEELSDEEKQEQEAIE
-583 SRARN
+583 RILRR
-588 NKIRTNRAK
+588 IPDDPGGLLRAK
-597 NSKIR
+597 FRHQARQRSQNR
-602 TSRVKNKKIRTKN
+602 RPP
-615 NKIRINKTNLM
+615 TNEE
-626 KILPSLS
+626 
-633 KISLRTKMKPQQ
+633 RW
-645 RKNKKKRFLLKS
+645 

>member
-15 LRPWWFLGLLP
+15 LRPLWFLGLLP

-45 TIINPELLPFLL
+45 TIINPKLLPFLL

-66 SGPWLVAFM
+66 SGPWFVAFM

-138 RTEGVVGLIVYGGD
+138 RTEGVVGL
-152 SHTVSPLTEDSNT
+152 
-165 IMSMV
+165 
-170 PVLEPNLMPETG
+170 
-182 SNVEEGLASA
+182 
-192 IDLAVSGGYQQAD
+192 
-205 ILLITDGIDKSA
+205 
-217 LSNIAPIIS
+217 
-226 GEGNIVYGGDSHTVS
+226 IVYGGDSHTVS

-455 SEAMKAEDF
+455 SEEMKAENY

-508 ALAKAGDLEGAIEAY
+508 ALAKTGDLEGAVEAY
-523 NNALS
+523 NSALS

-564 QSQEQQDQDQQ
+564 QNQQQDQDQQSQEQEDQDQQSQEQQDQGQQSQEQQDQDQQ
-575 SQEQKIKT
+575 SQEQKDQDQEQQNQDQQNESNEDPAQPEQDKPEDKNEAATEEEQKEEVSVEELSDEEKQEQEAIE
-583 SRARN
+583 RILRR
-588 NKIRTNRAK
+588 IPDDPGGLLRAK
-597 NSKIR
+597 FRHQARQRSQNR
-602 TSRVKNKKIRTKN
+602 RPP
-615 NKIRINKTNLM
+615 TNEE
-626 KILPSLS
+626 
-633 KISLRTKMKPQQ
+633 RW
-645 RKNKKKRFLLKS
+645 

>member
-226 GEGNIVYGGDSHTVS
+226 GEGN
-241 PLTEDSNT
+241 
-249 IMSMVPVL
+249 
-257 EPNLMPE
+257 
-264 TGSNVE
+264 
-270 EGLASAIDLA
+270 
-280 VSGGYQQADILL
+280 
-292 ITDGIDKSALSNI
+292 
-305 APIISGQGNYR
+305 YR

-428 IAPLLFTAQPVE
+428 IAPLLFTAQPVD

-455 SEAMKAEDF
+455 SQAMKAEDF

-564 QSQEQQDQDQQ
+564 QNQQQDQDQQSQEQQDQDQQSQEQQDQDQQSQEQQDQDQQ
-575 SQEQKIKT
+575 SQEQKDQDQEQQNQDQQNESNEDPAQPEQDKPEDKNEAATEEEQKEEVSVEELSDEEKQEQEAIE
-583 SRARN
+583 RILRR
-588 NKIRTNRAK
+588 IPDDPGGLLRAK
-597 NSKIR
+597 FRHQARQRSQNR
-602 TSRVKNKKIRTKN
+602 RPP
-615 NKIRINKTNLM
+615 TNEE
-626 KILPSLS
+626 
-633 KISLRTKMKPQQ
+633 RW
-645 RKNKKKRFLLKS
+645 

>member
-1 MIESLTEIFDTFHF
+1 MIESLTEIIDTFHF

-57 QGSGGKHAL
+57 QGSEGKHAL

-84 GLAGPAWQQLPQPV
+84 ALAGPAWQQLPQPV

-165 IMSMV
+165 IVSMV
-170 PVLEPNLMPETG
+170 PVLEPNLLPETG

-192 IDLAVSGGYQQAD
+192 IDLAMNGGYQQAD

-226 GEGNIVYGGDSHTVS
+226 GEGN
-241 PLTEDSNT
+241 
-249 IMSMVPVL
+249 
-257 EPNLMPE
+257 
-264 TGSNVE
+264 
-270 EGLASAIDLA
+270 
-280 VSGGYQQADILL
+280 
-292 ITDGIDKSALSNI
+292 
-305 APIISGQGNYR
+305 YR

-322 GTTDGAPIPS
+322 GTTDGAPIPGV
-332 FAGGFIKKAGNVIVA
+332 AGGFIKKAGNVIVA

-391 ETDRS
+391 ETGRS

-417 SFRKGSVVVIL
+417 SFRKGTVVVIL
-428 IAPLLFTAQPVE
+428 IAPLLFTAQPVK

-455 SEAMKAEDF
+455 SEAMTAENY
-464 EAAKDLFEDS
+464 EAAKGLFQDS

-496 DDSAIGDYNHGN
+496 DESATGDYNHGN
-508 ALAKAGDLEGAIEAY
+508 ALAKSGDLQGAIKAY

-552 DQQNQEQQDQDQ
+552 DQQEQEQQDQGQQDQEQQDQDQ
-564 QSQEQQDQDQQ
+564 QNQEQQDQGQQDQEQQDQSQQDQEQQDQGQQDQEQQDQDQQ
-575 SQEQKIKT
+575 NESDEDPAQTEQDKPEDKNEAATEEEQKEEVSVEELSDEEKQEQEAIE
-583 SRARN
+583 RILRR
-588 NKIRTNRAK
+588 IPDDPGGLLRAK
-597 NSKIR
+597 FRHQARQRSQNR
-602 TSRVKNKKIRTKN
+602 RPP
-615 NKIRINKTNLM
+615 TNEE
-626 KILPSLS
+626 
-633 KISLRTKMKPQQ
+633 RW
-645 RKNKKKRFLLKS
+645 

>member
-75 ISAWIFCCL
+75 ISAWICCCL

-138 RTEGVVGLIVYGGD
+138 KTEGVVGLIVYGGD

-226 GEGNIVYGGDSHTVS
+226 GE
-241 PLTEDSNT
+241 
-249 IMSMVPVL
+249 
-257 EPNLMPE
+257 
-264 TGSNVE
+264 
-270 EGLASAIDLA
+270 
-280 VSGGYQQADILL
+280 
-292 ITDGIDKSALSNI
+292 
-305 APIISGQGNYR
+305 GNYR

-428 IAPLLFTAQPVE
+428 IAPLLFTNQPVE

-496 DDSAIGDYNHGN
+496 DDSAMGDYNHGN

-564 QSQEQQDQDQQ
+564 QNQQQDQDQQSQEQQDQDQQSEEQQDQDQQSQEQQDQDQQ
-575 SQEQKIKT
+575 SQEQKDQGQEQQNQDQQNESNEDPAQPEQDKPEDKNEAATEEEQKEEVSVEELSDEEKQEQEAIE
-583 SRARN
+583 RILRR
-588 NKIRTNRAK
+588 IPDDPGGLLRAK
-597 NSKIR
+597 FRHQARQRSQNR
-602 TSRVKNKKIRTKN
+602 RPP
-615 NKIRINKTNLM
+615 TNEE
-626 KILPSLS
+626 
-633 KISLRTKMKPQQ
+633 RW
-645 RKNKKKRFLLKS
+645 

>member
-165 IMSMV
+165 IVSMV
-170 PVLEPNLMPETG
+170 PVLEPNLLPETG

-192 IDLAVSGGYQQAD
+192 IDLAMNGGYQQAD
-205 ILLITDGIDKSA
+205 ILLVTDGIDKSA

-226 GEGNIVYGGDSHTVS
+226 GE
-241 PLTEDSNT
+241 
-249 IMSMVPVL
+249 
-257 EPNLMPE
+257 
-264 TGSNVE
+264 
-270 EGLASAIDLA
+270 
-280 VSGGYQQADILL
+280 
-292 ITDGIDKSALSNI
+292 
-305 APIISGQGNYR
+305 GNYR

-396 FDLWDDQGYWLVL
+396 FDLWDDQGYWLIL

-428 IAPLLFTAQPVE
+428 IAPLLFTNQPVE

-455 SEAMKAEDF
+455 SEAMKAENY

-575 SQEQKIKT
+575 SQEQQDQDQQSQEQQDQDQQSQEQQDQDQQSQEQKDQGQEQQNQDQQNESNEDPAQPEQDKPEDKNEAATEEEQKEEVSVEELSDEEKQEQEAIE
-583 SRARN
+583 RILRR
-588 NKIRTNRAK
+588 IPDDPGGLLRAK
-597 NSKIR
+597 FRHQARQRSQNR
-602 TSRVKNKKIRTKN
+602 RPP
-615 NKIRINKTNLM
+615 TNEE
-626 KILPSLS
+626 
-633 KISLRTKMKPQQ
+633 RW
-645 RKNKKKRFLLKS
+645 

>member
-1 MIESLTEIFDTFHF
+1 MIENLTEIFDNFHF
-15 LRPWWFLGLLP
+15 LRPWWFLGLIP

-57 QGSGGKHAL
+57 QGSGGKRAL
-66 SGPWLVAFM
+66 NGPWLVAFM

-84 GLAGPAWQQLPQPV
+84 SLAGPAWQQLPQPV

-165 IMSMV
+165 IVSMV
-170 PVLEPNLMPETG
+170 PILEPNLLPEAG

-192 IDLAVSGGYQQAD
+192 IDLAVAGGYQQAN

-217 LSNIAPIIS
+217 FNNITPII
-226 GEGNIVYGGDSHTVS
+226 
-241 PLTEDSNT
+241 
-249 IMSMVPVL
+249 
-257 EPNLMPE
+257 
-264 TGSNVE
+264 
-270 EGLASAIDLA
+270 
-280 VSGGYQQADILL
+280 ADE
-292 ITDGIDKSALSNI
+292 
-305 APIISGQGNYR
+305 GNYR

-322 GTTDGAPIPS
+322 GTPDGAPIPS
-332 FAGGFIKKAGNVIVA
+332 PAGGFVKKSGNVIVA
-347 KLNVGTLRKI
+347 KLNVGALRKI

-378 LAGMDSLLTNSTR
+378 LAGMDSLLTNNTR

-396 FDLWDDQGYWLVL
+396 FDLWDDQGYWLIL
-409 LLLPVLLL
+409 LLLPVLLF
-417 SFRKGSVVVIL
+417 SFRKGLVVVVL
-428 IAPLLFTAQPVE
+428 IAPLLFTVQPVE

-455 SEAMKAEDF
+455 SEAMKAEDY

-485 DFDQAIADFSQ
+485 DFDQATADFSR
-496 DDSAIGDYNHGN
+496 DNSATGDYNHGN
-508 ALAKAGDLEGAIEAY
+508 SLAKSGDLEGAIEAY
-523 NNALS
+523 TNALS

-552 DQQNQEQQDQDQ
+552 DQQSQEQQDQDQ
-564 QSQEQQDQDQQ
+564 QSQEQQNQDQQ
-575 SQEQKIKT
+575 SQEQQDHDQQSQEQQDQGQQSQELQDQGQEQQDQDQQNESNEDPAPSEQDKPEDKNEPATEEEQKEEASVEELSDEEKQEQEAIE
-583 SRARN
+583 RILRR
-588 NKIRTNRAK
+588 IPDDPGGLLRAK
-597 NSKIR
+597 FRHQARQRSQNR
-602 TSRVKNKKIRTKN
+602 RPP
-615 NKIRINKTNLM
+615 TNEE
-626 KILPSLS
+626 
-633 KISLRTKMKPQQ
+633 RW
-645 RKNKKKRFLLKS
+645 

>member
-165 IMSMV
+165 IVSMV
-170 PVLEPNLMPETG
+170 PVLEPNLLPETG

-192 IDLAVSGGYQQAD
+192 IDLAMNGGYQQAD

-226 GEGNIVYGGDSHTVS
+226 GEGNF
-241 PLTEDSNT
+241 
-249 IMSMVPVL
+249 
-257 EPNLMPE
+257 
-264 TGSNVE
+264 
-270 EGLASAIDLA
+270 
-280 VSGGYQQADILL
+280 
-292 ITDGIDKSALSNI
+292 
-305 APIISGQGNYR
+305 R

-455 SEAMKAEDF
+455 SEAMKAEDY
-464 EAAKDLFEDS
+464 ETAKDLFEDS

-575 SQEQKIKT
+575 SQDQQSQEQQDQDQQSQEQQDQDQQSQEQKDQGQEQQNQDQQNESNEDPAQTEQDKPEDKNEAATEEEQKEEVSVEELSDEEKQEQEAIE
-583 SRARN
+583 RILRR
-588 NKIRTNRAK
+588 IPDDPGGLLRAK
-597 NSKIR
+597 FRHQARQRSQNR
-602 TSRVKNKKIRTKN
+602 RPP
-615 NKIRINKTNLM
+615 TNEE
-626 KILPSLS
+626 
-633 KISLRTKMKPQQ
+633 RW
-645 RKNKKKRFLLKS
+645 

>member
-66 SGPWLVAFM
+66 SGPWFVAFM

-226 GEGNIVYGGDSHTVS
+226 GEGN
-241 PLTEDSNT
+241 
-249 IMSMVPVL
+249 
-257 EPNLMPE
+257 
-264 TGSNVE
+264 
-270 EGLASAIDLA
+270 
-280 VSGGYQQADILL
+280 
-292 ITDGIDKSALSNI
+292 
-305 APIISGQGNYR
+305 YR

-455 SEAMKAEDF
+455 SQAMKAEDF

-564 QSQEQQDQDQQ
+564 QSQEQQDQEQQDQDQQSQEQQDQDQQSQEQQDQDQQ
-575 SQEQKIKT
+575 SQEQKDQDQEQQNQDQQNESNEDPAQPEQDKPEDKNEAATEEEQKEEVSVEELSDEEKQEQEAIE
-583 SRARN
+583 RILRR
-588 NKIRTNRAK
+588 IPDDPGGLLRAK
-597 NSKIR
+597 FRHQARQRSQNR
-602 TSRVKNKKIRTKN
+602 RPP
-615 NKIRINKTNLM
+615 TNEE
-626 KILPSLS
+626 
-633 KISLRTKMKPQQ
+633 RW
-645 RKNKKKRFLLKS
+645 

>member
-138 RTEGVVGLIVYGGD
+138 RTEGVIGLIVYGGD

-192 IDLAVSGGYQQAD
+192 L
-205 ILLITDGIDKSA
+205 
-217 LSNIAPIIS
+217 
-226 GEGNIVYGGDSHTVS
+226 
-241 PLTEDSNT
+241 
-249 IMSMVPVL
+249 
-257 EPNLMPE
+257 
-264 TGSNVE
+264 
-270 EGLASAIDLA
+270 DLA

-428 IAPLLFTAQPVE
+428 IAPLLFIAQPVE

-455 SEAMKAEDF
+455 SEEMKAENY

-564 QSQEQQDQDQQ
+564 QNQQQDQDQQSQEQQDQEQQDQDQQSQEQQDQDQQSQEQQDQDQQ
-575 SQEQKIKT
+575 SQEQKDQDQEQQNQDQQNESNEDPAQPEQDKPEDKNEAATEEEQKEEVSVEELSDEEKQEQEAIE
-583 SRARN
+583 RILRR
-588 NKIRTNRAK
+588 IPDDPGGLLRAK
-597 NSKIR
+597 FRHQARQRSQNR
-602 TSRVKNKKIRTKN
+602 RPP
-615 NKIRINKTNLM
+615 TNEE
-626 KILPSLS
+626 
-633 KISLRTKMKPQQ
+633 RW
-645 RKNKKKRFLLKS
+645 

>member
-66 SGPWLVAFM
+66 SGPWLVVFM
-75 ISAWIFCCL
+75 ISAWICCCL

-138 RTEGVVGLIVYGGD
+138 KTEGVVGLIVYGGD

-170 PVLEPNLMPETG
+170 PVLEPTLMPETG

-192 IDLAVSGGYQQAD
+192 IDLAMNGGYQQAD

-226 GEGNIVYGGDSHTVS
+226 GE
-241 PLTEDSNT
+241 
-249 IMSMVPVL
+249 
-257 EPNLMPE
+257 
-264 TGSNVE
+264 
-270 EGLASAIDLA
+270 
-280 VSGGYQQADILL
+280 
-292 ITDGIDKSALSNI
+292 
-305 APIISGQGNYR
+305 GNYR

-428 IAPLLFTAQPVE
+428 IAPLLFTTQPVE

-455 SEAMKAEDF
+455 SEAMKAENY

-575 SQEQKIKT
+575 SQEQQDQEQQSQEQQDQDQQSQEQQDQDQQSQEQKDQGQEQQNQDQQNESNEDPDQPEQDKPED
-583 SRARN
+583 
-588 NKIRTNRAK
+588 TNEAATEEEQKEEVSVEELSDEEKQEQEAIERILRRIPDDPGGLLRAK
-597 NSKIR
+597 FRHQARQRSQNR
-602 TSRVKNKKIRTKN
+602 RPP
-615 NKIRINKTNLM
+615 TNEE
-626 KILPSLS
+626 
-633 KISLRTKMKPQQ
+633 RW
-645 RKNKKKRFLLKS
+645 

>member
-226 GEGNIVYGGDSHTVS
+226 GEGN
-241 PLTEDSNT
+241 
-249 IMSMVPVL
+249 
-257 EPNLMPE
+257 
-264 TGSNVE
+264 
-270 EGLASAIDLA
+270 
-280 VSGGYQQADILL
+280 
-292 ITDGIDKSALSNI
+292 
-305 APIISGQGNYR
+305 YR

-455 SEAMKAEDF
+455 SEAMKAEDY

-496 DDSAIGDYNHGN
+496 DDSAMGDYNHGN

-552 DQQNQEQQDQDQ
+552 DQQNQEQQNQEQQDQDQ

-575 SQEQKIKT
+575 SQEQQDQDQQSQDQQDQDQQSQEQKDQGQEQQNQDQQNESNEDPAQPEQDKPEDKNEAATEEEQKEEVSVEELSDEEKQEQEAIE
-583 SRARN
+583 RILRR
-588 NKIRTNRAK
+588 IPDDPGGLLRAK
-597 NSKIR
+597 FRHQARQRSQNR
-602 TSRVKNKKIRTKN
+602 RPP
-615 NKIRINKTNLM
+615 TNEE
-626 KILPSLS
+626 
-633 KISLRTKMKPQQ
+633 RW
-645 RKNKKKRFLLKS
+645 

>member
-226 GEGNIVYGGDSHTVS
+226 GEGN
-241 PLTEDSNT
+241 
-249 IMSMVPVL
+249 
-257 EPNLMPE
+257 
-264 TGSNVE
+264 
-270 EGLASAIDLA
+270 
-280 VSGGYQQADILL
+280 
-292 ITDGIDKSALSNI
+292 
-305 APIISGQGNYR
+305 YR

-428 IAPLLFTAQPVE
+428 IAPLLFIAQPVE

-455 SEAMKAEDF
+455 SEAMKAENY

-508 ALAKAGDLEGAIEAY
+508 ALAKAGDFEGAIEAY

-533 EDARFN
+533 ADARFN

-575 SQEQKIKT
+575 SQDQQSQEQQDQDQQSQEQKDQGQEQENQDQQNESNEDPDQPEQDKPED
-583 SRARN
+583 
-588 NKIRTNRAK
+588 TNEAATEEEQKEEVSVEELSDEEKQEQEAIERILRRIPDDPGGLLRAK
-597 NSKIR
+597 FRHQARQRSQNR
-602 TSRVKNKKIRTKN
+602 RPP
-615 NKIRINKTNLM
+615 TNEE
-626 KILPSLS
+626 
-633 KISLRTKMKPQQ
+633 RW
-645 RKNKKKRFLLKS
+645 

>member
-1 MIESLTEIFDTFHF
+1 MIENLTEIFDTFHF

-75 ISAWIFCCL
+75 ISAWICCCL

-226 GEGNIVYGGDSHTVS
+226 GE
-241 PLTEDSNT
+241 
-249 IMSMVPVL
+249 
-257 EPNLMPE
+257 
-264 TGSNVE
+264 
-270 EGLASAIDLA
+270 
-280 VSGGYQQADILL
+280 
-292 ITDGIDKSALSNI
+292 
-305 APIISGQGNYR
+305 GNYR

-455 SEAMKAEDF
+455 SEAMKAENY

-564 QSQEQQDQDQQ
+564 QNQQQDQDQQSQEQQDQDQQSQEQQDQDQQSQEQQDQDQQ
-575 SQEQKIKT
+575 SQEQKDQDQEQQNQDQQNESNEDPAQPEQDKPEDKNEAATEEEQKEEVSVEELSDEEKQEQEAIE
-583 SRARN
+583 RILRR
-588 NKIRTNRAK
+588 IPDDPGGLLRAK
-597 NSKIR
+597 FRHQARQRSQNR
-602 TSRVKNKKIRTKN
+602 RPP
-615 NKIRINKTNLM
+615 TNEE
-626 KILPSLS
+626 
-633 KISLRTKMKPQQ
+633 RW
-645 RKNKKKRFLLKS
+645 